1 MKQIILVLS
10 LLLSFSVLSAQQVFN
25 RDVEINH
32 INKTQN
38 GNEEILAV
46 EIKNTG
52 DEELLS
58 PTIAIIINDSVIAS
72 TQMGFV
78 LIKPEETHEF
88 KISYPKTE
96 NIIIQFEEFRGF
108 KKNLSLELFYKQE
121 TQNIE
126 ISNLEIGKGKKKK
139 ITFSVKNTGSTELFS
154 PSFEILDKDGN
165 SIAIVG
171 QVYGS
176 IQPDGV
182 ESFTTKNISSKL
194 LNGELWLQFTDA
206 KGFLKTWPLDMNGE
220 EVSNREISTDLNNLD
235 DKNFICNK
243 IQFNE
248 SEIDSNLFGK
258 WRLVESEN
266 HYGENPTIRKYND
279 SESAQIWNLDLS
291 GKTYFS
297 NSNSTNG
304 LWRYNKINNELCI
317 LDYFIHEGQPVENKL
332 IYKISE
338 IGQDR
343 LVLHRTFY
351 GGYTKLTFKKL

>member
-171 QVYGS
+171 HIGCIYTTSTKKVRIDINFYYTIFIIAIWEITQV
-176 IQPDGV
+176 
-182 ESFTTKNISSKL
+182 
-194 LNGELWLQFTDA
+194 
-206 KGFLKTWPLDMNGE
+206 KG
-220 EVSNREISTDLNNLD
+220 
-235 DKNFICNK
+235 
-243 IQFNE
+243 
-248 SEIDSNLFGK
+248 
-258 WRLVESEN
+258 
-266 HYGENPTIRKYND
+266 
-279 SESAQIWNLDLS
+279 
-291 GKTYFS
+291 
-297 NSNSTNG
+297 
-304 LWRYNKINNELCI
+304 
-317 LDYFIHEGQPVENKL
+317 
-332 IYKISE
+332 
-338 IGQDR
+338 
-343 LVLHRTFY
+343 
-351 GGYTKLTFKKL
+351 